1 MSKLLRDALLDAK
14 AVKELARK
22 NAKQT
27 LDETFSP
34 RIQQLVAEKLDDDD
48 DEMETDLNDVE
59 SAESDEDGD
68 VNINFFE
75 NDDDE
80 MEDTEMEDD
89 DDASDIMPESYN
101 EFDDELDD
109 DLYEEFDDDLNEEF
123 DDELY
128 EEFDDELDDDLNEE
142 FDNEFDDDLNEEF
155 DDSDDDLYEEFD
167 NEFDDDLNEE
177 FDDDS
182 DFMAARRNTFRSRK
196 TVSENIRLKNK
207 LAESLRVVHKL
218 RNTINEV
225 NLLNA
230 KLMYLTKMTSAFDLT
245 RSQKTSILD
254 RIDDAKNVREA
265 KIIYQAIRESY
276 NKVNTSKLKNKNIKK
291 NFVNPKQSVQIG
303 NKTLKESFDF
313 VPRWKKLANL

>member
-128 EEFDDELDDDLNEE
+128 EEFD
-142 FDNEFDDDLNEEF
+142 NEFDDDLNEEF

-225 NLLNA
+225 NLINA

-245 RSQKTSILD
+245 RGQKTSILD

>member
-128 EEFDDELDDDLNEE
+128 EEFD
-142 FDNEFDDDLNEEF
+142 NEFDDDLNEEF

-182 DFMAARRNTFRSRK
+182 DFMAERRNTFRSRK

-225 NLLNA
+225 NLINA

-245 RSQKTSILD
+245 RGQKTSILD